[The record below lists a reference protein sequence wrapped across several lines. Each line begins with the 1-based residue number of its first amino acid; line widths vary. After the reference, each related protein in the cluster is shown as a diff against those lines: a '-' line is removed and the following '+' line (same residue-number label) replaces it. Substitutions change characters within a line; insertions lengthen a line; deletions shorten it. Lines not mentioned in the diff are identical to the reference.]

1 MENFINVEEMSQDA
15 EGFPCLTLRFKNC
28 TGNVIDLDEEKKHAE
43 LSDIERYNS
52 SIALS
57 IDSQYKHQRTRKIG
71 QAIDMVTRWRAISLG
86 YYDYQIK
93 RHVRPI
99 TLE

>member
-1 MENFINVEEMSQDA
+1 M
-15 EGFPCLTLRFKNC
+15 
-28 TGNVIDLDEEKKHAE
+28 IDLDEEKKHIE
-43 LSDIERYNS
+43 LTDIERYNS
-52 SIALS
+52 CIALS
-57 IDSQYKHQRTRKIG
+57 IDSEFKHQRTRKIG

-99 TLE
+99 TLEQAALNLDIRHRLMTGED